1 MAGQEE
7 FMKEIQELE
16 KIGKINGDRLSMD
29 EIRNYFSHMNLD
41 EKQYDF
47 ICSYYEAR
55 HIVIS
60 DRVKKQEKTISD
72 EELEIKEDPLDDE
85 MVSIYRRE
93 TGSLTRIPEDQME
106 RVARKLIKGDEN
118 ARNLLIESNL
128 SLAMEIAGD
137 YKGKGL
143 PMSDLIQESNIGL
156 MLAVNEYEPEI
167 NGSFH
172 TFVEEMIRRQIETSL
187 DEYNHSTRS
196 AMKMAMRVNELN
208 RIATAFAREYER
220 EAKPHELAER
230 MGISEDEVRELMKI
244 SLDAIAVL
252 DESKIGS

>member
-16 KIGKINGDRLSMD
+16 KIGKINGNHLSMD
-29 EIRNYFSHMNLD
+29 EIHKYFSHMNLD

-47 ICSYYEAR
+47 ICSYFESR
-55 HIVIS
+55 NIVITN
-60 DRVKKQEKTISD
+60 RVQKQETVISD
-72 EELEIKEDPLDDE
+72 EEIEVKEDPLDAE
-85 MVSIYRRE
+85 MVSIYKKE
-93 TGSLTRIPEDQME
+93 TGVLTQIPDDQIERI
-106 RVARKLIKGDEN
+106 ARKLTKGDEN
-118 ARNLLIESNL
+118 ARNLLIETNL

-156 MLAVNEYEPEI
+156 MMAINEYEPEI
-167 NGSFH
+167 HGRFHSFL
-172 TFVEEMIRRQIETSL
+172 EKMIRSQIESSL
-187 DEYNHSTRS
+187 EEYNQSTRS
-196 AMKMAMRVNELN
+196 AMKIAMRVNELN

-220 EAKPHELAER
+220 EAKPQELAER
-230 MGISEDEVRELMKI
+230 MGISEEQVRELMKV

-252 DESKIGS
+252 DESKIGG

>member
-7 FMKEIQELE
+7 FMREIRELE

-29 EIRNYFSHMNLD
+29 EIRQFFSHMNLD
-41 EKQYDF
+41 ETQYDF
-47 ICSYYEAR
+47 ICSYYESR
-55 HIVIS
+55 HITIS
-60 DRVKKQEKTISD
+60 DRVRKQET
-72 EELEIKEDPLDDE
+72 EIPDGEIEVKEDPLDAE
-85 MVSIYRRE
+85 MVSIYKQE
-93 TGSLTRIPEDQME
+93 TGSLTQIPDDQVERI
-106 RVARKLIKGDEN
+106 ARKLAKGDEN

-128 SLAMEIAGD
+128 ALAMEIAGD
-137 YKGKGL
+137 YRGKGL

-156 MLAVNEYEPEI
+156 MLAVNDYEPEMH
-167 NGSFH
+167 GRFH
-172 TFVEEMIRRQIETSL
+172 GFVEGMIRRQIENSL

-220 EAKPHELAER
+220 EARPHELAER
-230 MGISEDEVRELMKI
+230 MGISEDQVRELMKV

-252 DESKIGS
+252 DESKIGG

>member
-1 MAGQEE
+1 MARQEE
-7 FMKEIQELE
+7 FMQEIQELE
-16 KIGKINGDRLSMD
+16 KIGKINGNRLSMD
-29 EIRNYFSHMNLD
+29 EIRDYFSHMDLD
-41 EKQYDF
+41 DKQYDF
-47 ICSYYEAR
+47 ICTYYESR
-55 HIVIS
+55 DIIVS
-60 DRVKKQEKTISD
+60 DRVKKQETMIPD
-72 EELEIKEDPLDDE
+72 EEIEMKEDPLDAE
-85 MVSIYRRE
+85 MVSIYRQE
-93 TGSLTRIPEDQME
+93 TGSLTRIPQDQTE
-106 RVARKLIKGDEN
+106 RIARKLIKGDEN

-128 SLAMEIAGD
+128 SLAMEIAED

-167 NGSFH
+167 HGSFH
-172 TFVEEMIRRQIETSL
+172 IFVEEMIRRQIETSL
-187 DEYNHSTRS
+187 EEYNHSTRS

-230 MGISEDEVRELMKI
+230 MGIPEEQVRELMKV

-252 DESKIGS
+252 DESKIGG